1 MAPARSLLPRW
12 IGARPRAAR
21 KRRAPLAIGL
31 TAALHEPPLPELP
44 ELPELP
50 GLVGPPGLA
59 GLPAERAELGAPDE
73 PPMPAIIT
81 RAQDEARCRLVL
93 ARLGYRKVRAEYVRH
108 RQHRRDTFGAIA
120 HAELWPTMDFVRA
133 WLKDERRRILLHV
146 RSTFLAVMLTTI
158 VTGVAFVIALVLLN
172 WRA

>member
-12 IGARPRAAR
+12 IAARPRAAR

-31 TAALHEPPLPELP
+31 TSALREPTLPLP
-44 ELPELP
+44 
-50 GLVGPPGLA
+50 A
-59 GLPAERAELGAPDE
+59 AEAELGAPDE
-73 PPMPAIIT
+73 PPLPAIIT

-108 RQHRRDTFGAIA
+108 RQQRRDTFGAIA
-120 HAELWPTMDFVRA
+120 HAELWPTMDFVRV

>member
-12 IGARPRAAR
+12 ISARPRTAH
-21 KRRAPLAIGL
+21 KGRAPVAIGL
-31 TAALHEPPLPELP
+31 TGALREPTLPPLPPLP
-44 ELPELP
+44 P
-50 GLVGPPGLA
+50 
-59 GLPAERAELGAPDE
+59 LPAAAELGAPDE

-81 RAQDEARCRLVL
+81 RAQDEARCRLAL

-108 RQHRRDTFGAIA
+108 RQRRRDTFGAIA

-133 WLKDERRRILLHV
+133 WLKDERRRILLHA
-146 RSTFLAVMLTTI
+146 RSTFLAVMLATI

>member
-21 KRRAPLAIGL
+21 KQRAPLAIGL
-31 TAALHEPPLPELP
+31 TGALRQPTLPLP
-44 ELPELP
+44 
-50 GLVGPPGLA
+50 A
-59 GLPAERAELGAPDE
+59 AEAELGAPDE
-73 PPMPAIIT
+73 PPLPAIIT

-108 RQHRRDTFGAIA
+108 RQQRRDTFGALA

>member
-12 IGARPRAAR
+12 IAARPRAAR

-31 TAALHEPPLPELP
+31 TAALHEPTLPELP
-44 ELPELP
+44 A
-50 GLVGPPGLA
+50 V
-59 GLPAERAELGAPDE
+59 RAELAAPDE

-81 RAQDEARCRLVL
+81 RAQDEARCRLAL
-93 ARLGYRKVRAEYVRH
+93 ARLGYRKVRAEYVRN
-108 RQHRRDTFGAIA
+108 RQQRRDTFGAIA

-133 WLKDERRRILLHV
+133 WLKDERRRILLHA

>member
-1 MAPARSLLPRW
+1 V
-12 IGARPRAAR
+12 R
-21 KRRAPLAIGL
+21 KRRAPLSGGGPI
-31 TAALHEPPLPELP
+31 AASREPMLPPLPAAAAGPAASEEPPL
-44 ELPELP
+44 
-50 GLVGPPGLA
+50 
-59 GLPAERAELGAPDE
+59 
-73 PPMPAIIT
+73 PAIIT
-81 RAQDEARCRLVL
+81 RAQEQARCRQAL
-93 ARLGYRKVRAEYVRH
+93 ARLGYRKVRSEYVRH
-108 RQHRRDTFGAIA
+108 RQLRRDSFGAIA

>member
-12 IGARPRAAR
+12 IGARPRATR
-21 KRRAPLAIGL
+21 KRREPLAIGL
-31 TAALHEPPLPELP
+31 TAALHEPTLPELP
-44 ELPELP
+44 ALP
-50 GLVGPPGLA
+50 
-59 GLPAERAELGAPDE
+59 AELGAPDE
-73 PPMPAIIT
+73 PPLPAIIT
-81 RAQDEARCRLVL
+81 RAQDEARCRLAL
-93 ARLGYRKVRAEYVRH
+93 ARLGYRRVRAEYARH
-108 RQHRRDTFGAIA
+108 RQQRRDTFGAIA

-133 WLKDERRRILLHV
+133 WLKDERRRILLHA

>member
-12 IGARPRAAR
+12 IAARPRAAR

-31 TAALHEPPLPELP
+31 TAALREPTLPELP

-50 GLVGPPGLA
+50 AV
-59 GLPAERAELGAPDE
+59 RAELAAPDE

-81 RAQDEARCRLVL
+81 RAQDEARCRLAL
-93 ARLGYRKVRAEYVRH
+93 ARLGYRKVRAEYVRN
-108 RQHRRDTFGAIA
+108 RQQRRDTFGAIA

-133 WLKDERRRILLHV
+133 WLKDERRRILLHA

>member
-1 MAPARSLLPRW
+1 LT
-12 IGARPRAAR
+12 GALREPT
-21 KRRAPLAIGL
+21 L
-31 TAALHEPPLPELP
+31 PPLPPLP
-44 ELPELP
+44 P
-50 GLVGPPGLA
+50 
-59 GLPAERAELGAPDE
+59 LPAAGAELGAPDE
-73 PPMPAIIT
+73 PPLPAIIT

-108 RQHRRDTFGAIA
+108 RQQRRDTFLAIA

-133 WLKDERRRILLHV
+133 WLKDERRRILAHV
-146 RSTFLAVMLTTI
+146 RSTFLAVMLATI